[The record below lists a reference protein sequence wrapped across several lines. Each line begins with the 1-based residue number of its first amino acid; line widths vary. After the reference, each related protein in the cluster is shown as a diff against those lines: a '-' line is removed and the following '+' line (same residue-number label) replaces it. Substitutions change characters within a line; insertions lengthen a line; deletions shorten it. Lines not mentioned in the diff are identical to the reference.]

1 MERDIWNF
9 NTRFKADL
17 SEERPTL
24 AKLRN
29 HLHEQT
35 VTLRSAE
42 IIMKQA
48 NFTTNPFQF
57 TKNLERALRMAGVS
71 KIES

>member
-9 NTRFKADL
+9 NTPFKADL

-48 NFTTNPFQF
+48 NFTTNPFQ
-57 TKNLERALRMAGVS
+57 NLERALRMAGVS